1 VFSSNYLTIY
11 FYLVLEK
18 FVTETFNKLSEL
30 SEPMIQLIG
39 ILAST
44 LGFLG
49 VQCLALLLI
58 SFVLLFFMG
67 LSNPIFPKFN
77 YSFVVICSVVLGWI
91 TGMSFLAVIKYIC
104 IMAFPLIISIFLP
117 ILTNLIWKNWEKLK
131 TNKTIS
137 DGASSKAD
145 GASH

>member
-1 VFSSNYLTIY
+1 MA
-11 FYLVLEK
+11 
-18 FVTETFNKLSEL
+18 ETFNKLSEL
-30 SEPMIQLIG
+30 SETMIQLIG
-39 ILAST
+39 ILTST
-44 LGFLG
+44 LSFLG
-49 VQCLALLLI
+49 VQCLVLLLI

-117 ILTNLIWKNWEKLK
+117 ILTNLIWKNWENFK
-131 TNKTIS
+131 TYKTIS
-137 DGASSKAD
+137 DGASPRRMEHPIEK
-145 GASH
+145 